1 MMLQI
6 FVSPP
11 PPPPPNSFAKNL
23 MPTVMVLEV
32 GPLGGD

>member
-6 FVSPP
+6 FVS